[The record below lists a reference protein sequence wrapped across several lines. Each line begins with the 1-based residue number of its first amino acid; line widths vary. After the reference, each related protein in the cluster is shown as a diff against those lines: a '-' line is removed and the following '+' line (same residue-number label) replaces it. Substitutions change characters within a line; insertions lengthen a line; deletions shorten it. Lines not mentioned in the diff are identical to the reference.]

1 MAKKFF
7 KKFFPQIL
15 LFFLAALFFLSA
27 PKKEK
32 TFKTALLNPKHSV
45 QKIVLGDQSF
55 GKISLEKAGSFW
67 LGKKEFSDGKTVFF
81 PCDSDAIKGLLSA
94 LKKISTVVE
103 VSGSKS
109 LSSYGLEKGGAFFL
123 GLYGEGGEKEAVSI
137 YFGSLDSR
145 RRIFFFVPKRQKIF
159 AMDSQPLAPYLSLDM
174 NFWVSPEIFP
184 KDIVGADK
192 KWRRGKMA
200 LSPKGQALLAQD
212 FDWSGAKEKIFDA
225 GDGNVFKALFL
236 PAEEGDYYCLFLA
249 LPSAQRPQVEKEALK
264 KINSISLVSS
274 WTFERLLL
282 EE

>member
-15 LFFLAALFFLSA
+15 LLFLAALFFLSA

-32 TFKTALLNPKHSV
+32 TFKTALLNPKRSV
-45 QKIVLGDQSF
+45 QKIVLGDPKF

-67 LGKKEFSDGKTVFF
+67 LGKKEFSDGKAAFF

-94 LKKISTVVE
+94 LKKISTVAE
-103 VSGSKS
+103 VSGSKK

-123 GLYGEGGEKEAVSI
+123 GLYDDGEKEAVSI

-159 AMDSQPLAPYLSLDM
+159 AIDSQPLAPYLSLDM
-174 NFWVSPEIFP
+174 NFWASPEIFP

-225 GDGNVFKALFL
+225 GDGNLYKALFL
-236 PAEEGDYYCLFLA
+236 PADEGDYYCLFLA
-249 LPSAQRPQVEKEALK
+249 RPSAQRPQVEKEALK